1 MCGAM
6 LHALETLL
14 PRLAPTPLTHTP
26 ETVPVTILHIDSSI
40 LGGYSVSRALTADIV
55 SRQQALHPDAKVI
68 YRDLVADAAL
78 HLSGQ
83 HMAVFQ
89 GGAVTDPA
97 LGADL
102 AAGGAY
108 IDDLFAADIIVI
120 GVPMYNFSI
129 PSQLKAWVDRVCV
142 AGRTFQ
148 YGANG
153 PEGLLP
159 KGKKVFI
166 ASSRGG
172 IYTGDSPAAAFEHQ
186 ESYLKGVLGFIG
198 LTDVTV
204 VRAEGLNLGEDSKA
218 AAIAKAKTEIAALAA

>member
-1 MCGAM
+1 MFT
-6 LHALETLL
+6 ALKKLFT
-14 PRLAPTPLTHTP
+14 RSSTTQSSSP
-26 ETVPVTILHIDSSI
+26 EAKTMSTILHIDTSI
-40 LGGYSVSRALTADIV
+40 LGGYSVSRQLSAEIV
-55 SRQQALHPDAKVI
+55 ARQKTLHPNATVI
-68 YRDLVADAAL
+68 YRDLVEAPAL
-78 HLSGQ
+78 HLSDK
-83 HMAVFQ
+83 HIAAFQ
-89 GGAVTDPA
+89 GAEVTDAA

-102 AAGGAY
+102 AVGGAY
-108 IDDLFAADIIVI
+108 IDDLFAADVIVL

-129 PSQLKAWVDRVCV
+129 PSQLKAWIDRVCV

-172 IYTGDSPAAAFEHQ
+172 QYTGDSPVAFLEHQ
-186 ESYLKGVLGFIG
+186 ETYLKAVLGFIG

-204 VRAEGLNLGEDSKA
+204 IRAEGVSRGDEVKNA
-218 AAIAKAKTEIAALAA
+218 ALAEAKEQIAALS

>member
-1 MCGAM
+1 MFT
-6 LHALETLL
+6 ALKKLFT
-14 PRLAPTPLTHTP
+14 RSSTTQSSSP
-26 ETVPVTILHIDSSI
+26 EAKTMSTILHIDTSI
-40 LGGYSVSRALTADIV
+40 LGGYSVSRQLSAEIV
-55 SRQQALHPDAKVI
+55 ARQKTLHPNATVI
-68 YRDLVADAAL
+68 YRDLVEAPAL
-78 HLSGQ
+78 HLSDK
-83 HMAVFQ
+83 HIAAFQ
-89 GGAVTDPA
+89 GAEVTDAA

-102 AAGGAY
+102 AVGGAY
-108 IDDLFAADIIVI
+108 IDDLFAADVIVL

-129 PSQLKAWVDRVCV
+129 PSQLKAWIDRVCV

-172 IYTGDSPAAAFEHQ
+172 QYTGDSPAAFLEHQ
-186 ESYLKGVLGFIG
+186 ETYLKAVLGFIG

-204 VRAEGLNLGEDSKA
+204 IRAEGVSRGDEVKNA
-218 AAIAKAKTEIAALAA
+218 ALAEAKEQIAALS